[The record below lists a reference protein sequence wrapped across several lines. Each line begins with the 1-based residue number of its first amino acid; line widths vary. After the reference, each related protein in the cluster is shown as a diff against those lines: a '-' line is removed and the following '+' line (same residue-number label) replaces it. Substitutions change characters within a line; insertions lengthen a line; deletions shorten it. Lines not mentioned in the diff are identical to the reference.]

1 MLNTTAPVPVLNID
15 DDDSPGDVIDALA
28 LQPFL
33 SGDQPFA
40 RSVVIHRVRREA
52 TLLPAGV
59 VPIRSAIEP
68 THRTLLAEG
77 DGWTLRVHRWGRD
90 GARISVTADRDELAR
105 EILEQDTAGASEPP
119 PPEDTGA
126 TIGFWHLGGRGPVR
140 RARSIDVSA
149 LGRHPPPL
157 QRATGRRALTAD
169 DPRTGAGIR
178 SAPAAAR
185 SAGHRSVSLELERA
199 EH

>member
-77 DGWTLRVHRWGRD
+77 NGWTLRVHRWGRD

-105 EILEQDTAGASEPP
+105 EILEEATAGASEPP
-119 PPEDTGA
+119 PPGDTGA

-140 RARSIDVSA
+140 RARSIDVSPWA
-149 LGRHPPPL
+149 DIRHHYSGR
-157 QRATGRRALTAD
+157 
-169 DPRTGAGIR
+169 
-178 SAPAAAR
+178 PAAALSR
-185 SAGHRSVSLELERA
+185 LMTLEPAQASGRLLLL
-199 EH
+199 HGPPGTGQYL